1 VADRFDTWESYF
13 YPETIDPLTG
23 NGTLRNLYDERD
35 ARLLARNEYV
45 ETSGR
50 AQQIESGAVAIAK
63 TYDGAHLRAIHRH
76 LFQDVYAWAGEYRTV
91 NIAKGPGRGFGD
103 VKTGEVD
110 RYLSDVHQLVSS
122 TDWRRLD
129 RGEFVASAAT
139 VFAYVNQAHPFREG
153 NGRTS
158 KLFMQQVAE
167 QSRFAFD
174 YARVTP
180 EVWNQG
186 SALSA
191 PDLYSYAPDPR
202 SLVPVFDAITVDR
215 RQGQTGGLDD
225 PTRGRSALRASY
237 PQAATDATRSTPPAG
252 GIQGRGSAPYTPGAR
267 YGNDLGEGR

>member
-1 VADRFDTWESYF
+1 MTPEAKRLPGNRPVWQRHTPPRRGSRTLMRGYASQCTRLPMARSPEIRGTTACCICSESSRF
-13 YPETIDPLTG
+13 
-23 NGTLRNLYDERD
+23 
-35 ARLLARNEYV
+35 
-45 ETSGR
+45 
-50 AQQIESGAVAIAK
+50 
-63 TYDGAHLRAIHRH
+63 
-76 LFQDVYAWAGEYRTV
+76 
-91 NIAKGPGRGFGD
+91 
-103 VKTGEVD
+103 
-110 RYLSDVHQLVSS
+110 
-122 TDWRRLD
+122 
-129 RGEFVASAAT
+129 
-139 VFAYVNQAHPFREG
+139 QAHPFREG

-158 KLFMQQVAE
+158 KLFMQHVAE

-186 SALSA
+186 SALSG

>member
-1 VADRFDTWESYF
+1 MMNDMAHDADHTLAKPPGIVRTSAIRGRRRAPLHSYGSEQTRSWRRQS
-13 YPETIDPLTG
+13 PETRGATG
-23 NGTLRNLYDERD
+23 CCIR
-35 ARLLARNEYV
+35 
-45 ETSGR
+45 S
-50 AQQIESGAVAIAK
+50 K
-63 TYDGAHLRAIHRH
+63 
-76 LFQDVYAWAGEYRTV
+76 
-91 NIAKGPGRGFGD
+91 
-103 VKTGEVD
+103 
-110 RYLSDVHQLVSS
+110 SS
-122 TDWRRLD
+122 R
-129 RGEFVASAAT
+129 F
-139 VFAYVNQAHPFREG
+139 QAHPFREG

-158 KLFMQQVAE
+158 KLFMQHVAE

-191 PDLYSYAPDPR
+191 PDLHSYAPDPT
-202 SLVPVFDAITVDR
+202 SLVPVFDAITVER

-225 PTRGRSALRASY
+225 LTRGRSALRASY